1 MDEEEVNK
9 LNDLNKNI
17 IEQENEVRLDG
28 DEVLPDVADSNT
40 VIEEVTECMRTPKG
54 TTGETARDYKVIRI
68 IEDGSVVCS
77 CRNFLRYGFLCRHI
91 FCVFKNRE
99 INVIPK
105 QYILRRWTRDI
116 IPPGLR
122 RQRNR
127 YGEKNLTIERLTNE
141 ANFLVDDCLF
151 MLSNNEEKMGT
162 YVENLKKLSD
172 DVKANMPNPP
182 SRNTGDVIGGIFSIT
197 TPNQIAV
204 QNPTKAVNKGEHLKK
219 GERLKSELRNLM

>member
-9 LNDLNKNI
+9 LNDLNKDI

-68 IEDGSVVCS
+68 IEDGSVALDKGH
-77 CRNFLRYGFLCRHI
+77 NTLRSE
-91 FCVFKNRE
+91 KTK
-99 INVIPK
+99 K
-105 QYILRRWTRDI
+105 QIW
-116 IPPGLR
+116 G
-122 RQRNR
+122 
-127 YGEKNLTIERLTNE
+127 KNLTIERLTNE

-182 SRNTGDVIGGIFSIT
+182 SRNT
-197 TPNQIAV
+197 
-204 QNPTKAVNKGEHLKK
+204 
-219 GERLKSELRNLM
+219 